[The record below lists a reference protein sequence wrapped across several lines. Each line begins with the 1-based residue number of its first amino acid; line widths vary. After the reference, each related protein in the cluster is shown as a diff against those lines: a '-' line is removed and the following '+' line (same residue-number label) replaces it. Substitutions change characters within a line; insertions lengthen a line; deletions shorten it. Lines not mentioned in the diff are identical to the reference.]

1 MSSKSIK
8 KENRVKWHKR
18 NKFAGVKLLVDTSI
32 IRCLGI
38 YIKLFRNHPYS
49 LIEKVIIS
57 SLLNNISLKT
67 NRLLVKKVRSRLFAD
82 SPFLFPNNHLFT
94 RKD

>member
-32 IRCLGI
+32 VRCLGI
-38 YIKLFRNHPYS
+38 YKVIPKSSLF

-57 SLLNNISLKT
+57 SLLNNISLKI
-67 NRLLVKKVRSRLFAD
+67 NRLLVKKVRSRLFGQ
-82 SPFLFPNNHLFT
+82 PLFVP
-94 RKD
+94 

>member
-32 IRCLGI
+32 VRCLGI
-38 YIKLFRNHPYS
+38 YKVIPKSSLF

-57 SLLNNISLKT
+57 SLLNNISSKI
-67 NRLLVKKVRSRLFAD
+67 NRLLVKKVRSRLFGQ
-82 SPFLFPNNHLFT
+82 PLFVP
-94 RKD
+94 

>member
-32 IRCLGI
+32 VRCLGI
-38 YIKLFRNHPYS
+38 YKVIPKSFLF

-57 SLLNNISLKT
+57 SLLNNISLKI
-67 NRLLVKKVRSRLFAD
+67 NRLLVKKVRSRLFGQ
-82 SPFLFPNNHLFT
+82 PLFVP
-94 RKD
+94 